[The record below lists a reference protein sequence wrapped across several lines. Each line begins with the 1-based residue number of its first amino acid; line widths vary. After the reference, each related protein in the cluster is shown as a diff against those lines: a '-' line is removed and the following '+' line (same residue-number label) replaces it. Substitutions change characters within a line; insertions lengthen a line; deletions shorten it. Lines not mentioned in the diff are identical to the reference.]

1 MVRFIIGLIVS
12 FIAGAVLFVLAAMA
26 DGMSHSMDAMFTL
39 FPYGTFVTMRT
50 SWENTGLVLTFIQ
63 FPVYVL
69 VVMILKGKRARIAAV
84 LAIVAFHIITAR
96 VELRSYER
104 SRGSLITSSAPRRGV
119 MFIARDHIEFCTP
132 LGVRCRL

>member
-1 MVRFIIGLIVS
+1 MVRFIVGLIVS

-26 DGMSHSMDAMFTL
+26 DGMSHSMNAMFTL
-39 FPYGTFVTMRT
+39 FPYGTFVSMRT

-84 LAIVAFHIITAR
+84 LVILALHIMIAR
-96 VELRSYER
+96 VELRSYRR
-104 SRGSLITSSAPRRGV
+104 SRGSYLSTVERTFQRNQSERSLSGAK
-119 MFIARDHIEFCTP
+119 
-132 LGVRCRL
+132 L